1 MKSKKQLF
9 LWLVFS
15 IFLIQCTGNKKLIA
29 PQIQDGF
36 SLNGNFQ
43 DDYNI
48 DYSITDSTWI
58 LHPNYHYQILIHDKV
73 EQYLICKNGL
83 NNSSEAGLFSRI
95 DYIKLEE
102 NNDYK
107 WAFCLSRYN
116 AATAEE
122 AKASQAADK
131 SNPMKGCN
139 GFPFSRM
146 KRN

>member
-15 IFLIQCTGNKKLIA
+15 IFLIQCTGNKNLIA

-36 SLNGNFQ
+36 SLIGNFQ

-58 LHPNYHYQILIHDKV
+58 LYPNYHYQILIHDKV
-73 EQYLICKNGL
+73 EQYLICKNGI

-116 AATAEE
+116 AETAEE